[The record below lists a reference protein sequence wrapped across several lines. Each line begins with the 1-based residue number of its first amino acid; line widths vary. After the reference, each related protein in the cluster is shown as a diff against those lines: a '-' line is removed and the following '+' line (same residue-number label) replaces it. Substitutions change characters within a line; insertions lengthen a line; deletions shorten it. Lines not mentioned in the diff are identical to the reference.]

1 MSTNGRINIMSPPNQ
16 LALYDTPPEM
26 STSYTDALNGG
37 WESTPLSK
45 AFFSKENI
53 NIIQNGIRAGV
64 YNMSNQQYVIG
75 TQSYDELKIIMR
87 AIFLQH
93 SVNLATNL
101 SQQINDLNQMVLEY
115 CVPRVFGEAK
125 GYMKYVYDASTLAV
139 PMARPLSS
147 NKEKILE
154 LKRFM

>member
-16 LALYDTPPEM
+16 LELYDTPPEL
-26 STSYTDALNGG
+26 SSSYVDALNGG
-37 WESTPLSK
+37 WDVSPLSK

-64 YNMSNQQYVIG
+64 YNMSNQQFVIG
-75 TQSYDELKIIMR
+75 TQSYDG
-87 AIFLQH
+87 
-93 SVNLATNL
+93 
-101 SQQINDLNQMVLEY
+101 QQINDLNQMVLDY
-115 CVPRVFGEAK
+115 CVPRVYGEAK

-139 PMARPLSS
+139 PMAHPLSS
-147 NKEKILE
+147 NKEKVLE

>member
-1 MSTNGRINIMSPPNQ
+1 MSTNGRINIMTPPNQ

-26 STSYTDALNGG
+26 ATSYSDALNGN
-37 WESTPLSK
+37 WESSPLSK

-64 YNMSNQQYVIG
+64 YQMSNQQYVIS

-101 SQQINDLNQMVLEY
+101 NQQIYELNKKVLSY
-115 CVPRVFGEAK
+115 CIPRVYGEAK

-139 PMARPLSS
+139 PMSRPLSS
-147 NKEKILE
+147 NKEKVLE

>member
-1 MSTNGRINIMSPPNQ
+1 MTTNGRINIMTPPNQ

-26 STSYTDALNGG
+26 ASSYSDALNGS
-37 WESTPLSK
+37 WESSPLSK

-53 NIIQNGIRAGV
+53 NIIQNGIRSGV
-64 YNMSNQQYVIG
+64 YQMSNQQYVIS

-101 SQQINDLNQMVLEY
+101 NQQIYDLNQMVLAY
-115 CVPRVFGEAK
+115 CIPRVYGEAK
-125 GYMKYVYDASTLAV
+125 GYMKYVYDASTLSV
-139 PMARPLSS
+139 PMSRPLSS
-147 NKEKILE
+147 NKEKVLE